1 MFDAQLKQL
10 EGTKQALRCAEPS
23 YISDSPLLGFGLY
36 TRAHVPSN
44 LKPATSCRPCLCSM
58 IAWVNLLQR
67 MDDLSDLKA
76 ALTATIDPRKLSH
89 TYVFNIRAANLTG
102 PFSKLSSRF
111 QVGSGFCPRCS
122 KESRCYITEATAR
135 GMLKNIAEL
144 PPFTS
149 FLNEDLDGEAVVEV
163 GNE

>member
-10 EGTKQALRCAEPS
+10 EGAGRASKCKPS
-23 YISDSPLLGFGLY
+23 YAVLGFGRTGGY
-36 TRAHVPSN
+36 SVIEAV
-44 LKPATSCRPCLCSM
+44 SCGPCLCSM

-67 MDDLSDLKA
+67 MDELSDLKA
-76 ALTATIDPRKLSH
+76 ALTATIDPRELSH

-111 QVGSGFCPRCS
+111 QVGRGFCSHCS
-122 KESRCYITEATAR
+122 EESRCCVMEATAR
-135 GMLKNIAEL
+135 NMLKNIEEL

-149 FLNEDLDGEAVVEV
+149 FLNENLDGEAVKEAVVEV
-163 GNE
+163 AK